1 MISFIVPKNM
11 GNQKKAEQGLA
22 IAKEI
27 VRIHIEITQLL
38 FALGSTDVDD
48 LIFNVS
54 GAYIGYFV
62 SHKIRKLFKTY
73 TYFLVAMTLIT
84 AVLGASV
91 FGYLLVY
98 QTDLFILS
106 QYDIDIKNPELVEI
120 FIDTPVAA
128 TGKYVELDNCVLK
141 VEKSVKS
148 ANDIREI
155 EAFKITEDCEIFI
168 CYDRMEYFFSAIT
181 GEYQKYE
188 KIDYNDFISQTKYK
202 FDRNNNVRIWSDNE
216 KNIKFIVITEWIE

>member
-1 MISFIVPKNM
+1 M
-11 GNQKKAEQGLA
+11 
-22 IAKEI
+22 
-27 VRIHIEITQLL
+27 
-38 FALGSTDVDD
+38 
-48 LIFNVS
+48 
-54 GAYIGYFV
+54 
-62 SHKIRKLFKTY
+62 
-73 TYFLVAMTLIT
+73 
-84 AVLGASV
+84 
-91 FGYLLVY
+91 LVY

-128 TGKYVELDNCVLK
+128 TGKYVELDNCVLE

-188 KIDYNDFISQTKYK
+188 KIIMILFHKQSTNL
-202 FDRNNNVRIWSDNE
+202 
-216 KNIKFIVITEWIE
+216 IEIIM